1 MTNQSWHYR
10 RWLTAFCAASLLLSA
25 APSALRAE
33 EAGQGTAEPVRIV
46 QAKALT
52 PTTIQFTLSGKLNSL
67 QPSDFEVQAALGDW
81 NSLNPQLTGAYT
93 VKSASLGTDHEGRSI
108 VTLETE
114 QGLNPDA
121 TFTRTPAENPKSV
134 PYLNASYYTG
144 DRTADIQQADNLLT
158 WQMDHGGWYKM
169 GDKYK
174 RAWNGTEAKSDW
186 KAPDGTELGTIDNNA
201 TTNEILFLSVMYKET
216 GDERYRDAVLRGFE
230 FLEKLQYASGGWAQV
245 YPSRGNYS
253 DYVTFN
259 DNAMMRVMN
268 VLKMARDRQ
277 YPFNSSLLP
286 EESVQKLQASLDR
299 GLDYILKSQIRV
311 NGKLTAWCAQHDP
324 LTYEARGARAYE
336 HPSISGSESIEII
349 KYLMAL
355 PEQTPEVK
363 QAADSA
369 LAYFEAS
376 KLSGIKYVSADPNNV
391 YFVPDPATDTWYRFY
406 DIATNLPI
414 FSGRDGVIKHNILE
428 IEAERRNGYRWA
440 GSWAQKL
447 LAAVK
452 STGYYEGRVY
462 VKIAGSAS
470 ETASGSGLAVGDLER
485 IEDAIRPSLTLV
497 EPGRKTGNHYNVD
510 GSSIVL
516 KGAVSEKA
524 AVQVNGAAASVGK
537 DLGYDSGELALQPG
551 RNEFT
556 VTAVDAAGNPSEPLQ
571 VNVVPTGKTGS

>member
-1 MTNQSWHYR
+1 MTTHSWHHR
-10 RWLTAFCAASLLLSA
+10 RWLAALCAVSLLLPA
-25 APSALRAE
+25 APTALRAA
-33 EAGQGTAEPVRIV
+33 EADQGTAEPVRIV
-46 QAKALT
+46 HAQALT
-52 PTTIQFTLSGKLNSL
+52 PTTIQFTLSGKLTSL
-67 QPSDFEVQAALGDW
+67 EPSDFEVQAALGDW
-81 NSLNPQLTGAYT
+81 NSLNPQLNSDYT
-93 VKSASLGTDHEGRSI
+93 IKSASLGTDAQGRSV
-108 VTLETE
+108 VTLETA

-121 TFTRTPAENPKSV
+121 TFTRTHAENPKSV
-134 PYLNASYYTG
+134 PYLNATYYTG
-144 DRTADIQQADNLLT
+144 DRAADIQQADNLLT

-174 RAWNGTEAKSDW
+174 RAWDGTEAKSDW

-216 GDERYRDAVLRGFE
+216 GDERYRDAVLRGFA

-245 YPSRGNYS
+245 YPARGNYS
-253 DYVTFN
+253 DHVTYN

-268 VLKMARDRQ
+268 VLSMARDRK

-286 EESVQKLQASLDR
+286 EGAEQKLAASLDR
-299 GLDYILKSQIRV
+299 GLDYILKSQIAV

-324 LTYEARGARAYE
+324 VTYEPRGARAYE

-349 KYLMAL
+349 KYLLAL

-363 QAADSA
+363 RAADSA

-447 LAAVK
+447 LATVK

-470 ETASGSGLAVGDLER
+470 QTAQGGGLAVGDLER
-485 IEDAIRPSLTLV
+485 IEDGIRPSLTLV

-510 GSSIVL
+510 GNSISL
-516 KGAVSEKA
+516 KGTVSEKA
-524 AVQVNGAAASVGK
+524 AVQVNGAEASVGK
-537 DLGYDSGELALQPG
+537 DLSFSSGPLALHPG

-556 VTAVDAAGNPSEPLQ
+556 VTAVDRAGNTSDPLR
-571 VNVVPTGKTGS
+571 VNVVPTGKTRK